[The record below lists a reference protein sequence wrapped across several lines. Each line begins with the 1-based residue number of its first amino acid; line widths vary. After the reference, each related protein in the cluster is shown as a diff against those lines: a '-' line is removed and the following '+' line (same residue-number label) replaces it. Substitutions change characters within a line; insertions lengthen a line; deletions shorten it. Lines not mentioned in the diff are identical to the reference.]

1 MMRKRGGL
9 IIGKRIGTLIGR
21 GSTFDG
27 HLISTDGIR
36 VDGKVMGRVDCDG
49 CVVVGKEGIV
59 EADINSADV
68 VINGEVTGNV
78 RAERKIEIT
87 EGGKVSGDITS
98 PSVVMAEGVI
108 FQGLCSM
115 GEPDTSAGFRA
126 GGSKKS
132 SREGGG
138 KVDTAT
144 EGNVKAAVGDG
155 TSDHIERALAKVA
168 TVKKA

>member
-1 MMRKRGGL
+1 MGKRGVL
-9 IIGKRIGTLIGR
+9 KIGKRIGTLVGR
-21 GSTFDG
+21 GAIFDG

-36 VDGKVMGRVDCDG
+36 IDGKVMGRVDCDG
-49 CVVVGKEGIV
+49 CVVVGKEGVV

-87 EGGKVSGDITS
+87 EGGKMSGDITS

-115 GEPDTSAGFRA
+115 ADSGESTKPPAKSAKKLPKE
-126 GGSKKS
+126 GGSKGVA
-132 SREGGG
+132 E
-138 KVDTAT
+138 T
-144 EGNVKAAVGDG
+144 ERDGNTTKGDG

-168 TVKKA
+168 KVKEA